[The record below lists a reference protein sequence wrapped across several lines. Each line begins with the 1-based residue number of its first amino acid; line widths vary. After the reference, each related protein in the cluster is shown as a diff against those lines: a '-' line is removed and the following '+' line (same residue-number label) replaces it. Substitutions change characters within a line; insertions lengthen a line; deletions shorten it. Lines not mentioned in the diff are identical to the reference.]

1 MPIIE
6 CKNLTMAYGSHI
18 ALRDLS
24 FAIEAGDYLCIVG
37 ENGSG
42 KSTLIKGLLGLQQPK
57 EGKIILNGI
66 THREIG
72 YLPQQS
78 MAQKDFPASVK
89 EVVLSGCLSY
99 KHRTPFYSADDK
111 IKAAAALEKMGIS
124 DLEKR
129 SFRALSGGQ
138 RQRVLM
144 ARALCAADRMLL
156 LDEPAAA
163 LDPQA
168 SAELYALI
176 GDLNKKEKMTIIM
189 VSHDLDAA
197 GKADKILHMANGC
210 AYFGSTE
217 QYYHSD
223 VCHHLTGG
231 GHHHHA

>member
-57 EGKIILNGI
+57 GGKIILNGI

-99 KHRTPFYSADDK
+99 KHHTPFYSADDK

-129 SFRALSGGQ
+129 SFKALSGGQ

-210 AYFGSTE
+210 AFFGSTE

>member
-6 CKNLTMAYGSHI
+6 CKNLTMAYGNLI

-24 FAIEAGDYLCIVG
+24 FSIEEGDYLCIVG

-42 KSTLIKGLLGLQQPK
+42 KSTLIKGLLGLQQPR
-57 EGKIILNGI
+57 EGEIVLNGI

-78 MAQKDFPASVK
+78 MTQKDFPASVK

-124 DLEKR
+124 DLEKQ

-210 AYFGSTE
+210 AFFGSTE

>member
-99 KHRTPFYSADDK
+99 KHRTPFYSTDDK

-210 AYFGSTE
+210 AFFGSTE

>member
-129 SFRALSGGQ
+129 SFKALSGGQ

-176 GDLNKKEKMTIIM
+176 GYLNKKEKMTIIM

-210 AYFGSTE
+210 AFFGSTE

>member
-1 MPIIE
+1 
-6 CKNLTMAYGSHI
+6 MAYGNLI

-24 FAIEAGDYLCIVG
+24 FSIEEGDYLCIVG

-42 KSTLIKGLLGLQQPK
+42 KSTLIKGLLGLQQPR
-57 EGKIILNGI
+57 EGEIVLNGI

-78 MAQKDFPASVK
+78 MTQKDFPASVK
-89 EVVLSGCLSY
+89 EVVLSGCLSD
-99 KHRTPFYSADDK
+99 KGWNSFYSANDRK
-111 IKAAAALEKMGIS
+111 KAAAALDKMGIA
-124 DLEKR
+124 DLAGR

-138 RQRVLM
+138 CQRVLM
-144 ARALCAADRMLL
+144 ARALCAANRMLL

-168 SAELYALI
+168 SAELYSLI

-197 GKADKILHMANGC
+197 SKADKILHMANGC
-210 AYFGSTE
+210 AFFGSTE

-223 VCHHLTGG
+223 VCHHLLGG
-231 GHHHHA
+231 EHHHD